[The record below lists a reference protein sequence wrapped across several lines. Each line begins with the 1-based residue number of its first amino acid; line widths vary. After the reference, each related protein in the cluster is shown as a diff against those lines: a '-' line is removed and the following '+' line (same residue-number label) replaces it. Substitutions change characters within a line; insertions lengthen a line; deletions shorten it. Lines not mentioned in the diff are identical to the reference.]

1 MNWLTRTLLTIVS
14 SAVVVSVPVSG
25 NSETAAATPP
35 WIVAQI
41 AKALP
46 DGVFFKDTDERV
58 VALTIDDVPA
68 PHEDGDVSTQIIL
81 DAIAKHNAQADPDRQ
96 VTATFFVISSHLD
109 DGSTIIDRIR
119 DQGHEIGNHGT
130 TDGTHALMTP
140 EAFEQQMR
148 EAHERLAQFTDQ
160 PIRWYRPGRGLYTQD
175 MVAALH
181 RMEGY
186 EPRLALASMLPL
198 DTYKPVDDWRFT
210 SWYAQQHI
218 FPGAILVLHGGSVE
232 RSKQTAKALEVMLE
246 DLNERGYRVVTL
258 SALWDRF

>member
-14 SAVVVSVPVSG
+14 LAVIVSVPGSG
-25 NSETAAATPP
+25 KSEAAAKPP

-81 DAIAKHNAQADPDRQ
+81 NAIAKHNAEADPDRQ
-96 VTATFFVISSHLD
+96 VTATFFVISSRLD

-119 DQGHEIGNHGT
+119 DQGYEIGNHGT
-130 TDGTHALMTP
+130 TDATHALMTP

-160 PIRWYRPGRGLYTQD
+160 PIRWYRPGRGLYTPE
-175 MVAALH
+175 MVGALR

-186 EPRLALASMLPL
+186 EPRFALASMLPL
-198 DTYKPVDDWRFT
+198 DTFKPVDDWRF
-210 SWYAQQHI
+210 SRWYAQQHI

-232 RSKQTAKALEVMLE
+232 QSKQTAKALEVILE
-246 DLNERGYRVVTL
+246 DLNERDYRVVSL